1 MNNDTSVCVSSF
13 SHIQLNV
20 SDLDKSIEFYLQALA
35 PLGFKVADM
44 VPGEYARL
52 TNGTNFVIVL
62 CPTDSK
68 YMENKYHR
76 KAVGLSHFAI
86 SVTSNEIVDDME
98 AHLLSLDIKPL
109 GEGKVEL
116 GYRRGY
122 YCILFECPD
131 RIMIEIVCHNPFY
144 FSYDNE

>member
-1 MNNDTSVCVSSF
+1 MPPKEIEEISSF

-20 SDLDKSIEFYLQALA
+20 SDLETSIEFYLMVLS
-35 PLGFKVADM
+35 PLGFKVADKEE
-44 VPGEYARL
+44 GEYARL
-52 TNGTNFVIVL
+52 TNGKNFVIIL
-62 CPTDSK
+62 CPTGKK
-68 YMENKYHR
+68 YLEYKYHR

-86 SVTSNEIVDDME
+86 SVSSNKIVDEME
-98 AHLLSLDIKPL
+98 KHLLSLKIKPL
-109 GEGKVEL
+109 GEGKIEL

-131 RIMIEIVCHNPFY
+131 RIMIEIVCHDPFY